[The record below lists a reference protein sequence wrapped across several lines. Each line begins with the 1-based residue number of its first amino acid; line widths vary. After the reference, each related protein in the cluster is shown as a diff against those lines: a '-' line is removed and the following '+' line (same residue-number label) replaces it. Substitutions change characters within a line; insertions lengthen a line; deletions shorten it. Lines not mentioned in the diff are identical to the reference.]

1 MKKAL
6 IVVDVV
12 YIFLAVVTMDSIAF
26 QKVITLVIFANP
38 HLTMLY
44 LGKR

>member
-6 IVVDVV
+6 IVVDV

-38 HLTMLY
+38 PLTMLY